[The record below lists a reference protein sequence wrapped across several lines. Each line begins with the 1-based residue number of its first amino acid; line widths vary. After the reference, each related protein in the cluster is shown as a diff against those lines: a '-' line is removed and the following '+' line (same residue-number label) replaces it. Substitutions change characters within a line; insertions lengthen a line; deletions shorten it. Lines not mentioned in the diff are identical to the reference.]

1 MAEAVLRRIGGADFE
16 VHSAGTEP
24 KGINPYTV
32 RVLED
37 AGFDWSGARSKST
50 DEFAGQSFD
59 YVITVCDRARA
70 VCPVFP
76 GHGETLHWGLE
87 DPAEVEGTDAQKLAA
102 FQRTF
107 LEVDQRIRPFVEI
120 ALRAAGP
127 SRRAIA
133 DG

>member
-1 MAEAVLRRIGGADFE
+1 MAEAVLQRVGGEDFE
-16 VHSAGTEP
+16 VYSAGTEP

-70 VCPVFP
+70 ICPVFP

-87 DPAEVEGTDAQKLAA
+87 DPAEVEGTDAEKLAA
-102 FQRTF
+102 FQRTYM
-107 LEVDQRIRPFVEI
+107 EVNQRIRPFVEV
-120 ALRAAGP
+120 ALQAAGR
-127 SRRAIA
+127 SRHSIVA
-133 DG
+133 G